1 MPLQA
6 RGYTMIRNVIPSG
19 QGEKG
24 VEPTMN
30 TTTTTL
36 KNKYLFENG
45 WVIYLKKIS
54 LNDWSFYVS
63 TCPVYEGIDKAN
75 RALNAACDG
84 AVKMDGVGFNKA
96 DTNIG
101 SRVARNGI
109 ARAGEVKALMWAR
122 CLLKYRNQLAGY
134 GINYPDILF
143 EGE

>member
-1 MPLQA
+1 M
-6 RGYTMIRNVIPSG
+6 TTTVIPSA
-19 QGEKG
+19 QGDKKRGE
-24 VEPTMN
+24 EMN

-36 KNKYLFENG
+36 KRIKVSDNTWVVFLNG
-45 WVIYLKKIS
+45 CSPKE
-54 LNDWSFYVS
+54 WSCVVRLL
-63 TCPVYEGIDKAN
+63 PVYAGINKAN
-75 RALNAACDG
+75 RALNSACDG

-109 ARAGEVKALMWAR
+109 AYAREVKALMWAR

-134 GINYPDILF
+134 GINYPDICF